1 MKAAE
6 KCSVFFQQL
15 LQEAAAELIPLQMLI
30 IFTVLQACYCR
41 AESNVCTTLRM
52 ASVDLWE
59 RNYNRSKVRRS
70 FVHQAA
76 KRPIESRAEVIA

>member
-1 MKAAE
+1 MKGAE

-41 AESNVCTTLRM
+41 AAMYVQLLEWHPWICGKETITGQ
-52 ASVDLWE
+52 
-59 RNYNRSKVRRS
+59 K
-70 FVHQAA
+70 
-76 KRPIESRAEVIA
+76 